1 MTPGSYVTKWSHRID
16 FRQAGGISRNRTFY
30 FKTRYLNYYFVSRQ
44 MRDYDYG
51 HSLLSKQPYLVTE
64 LASSEVRT
72 QAILGEAVRYGHAVL
87 FTI

>member
-1 MTPGSYVTKWSHRID
+1 
-16 FRQAGGISRNRTFY
+16 
-30 FKTRYLNYYFVSRQ
+30 

-72 QAILGEAVRYGHAVL
+72 QAILREAVSYTHAVL